1 MNHWVWLFGK
11 IARRLWFRASLYCL
25 AGISAALAAILLG
38 PYIPASLTTKLGA
51 DAVGSI
57 LTIIASSMLAVTT
70 FSLSTLVSATASA
83 AGSATPRA
91 TTLMLEDET
100 AQRALATF
108 LGAFL
113 FALVGLITLHTGA
126 YGDGGRL
133 VLFAAT
139 LVMIALVVL
148 TLLRWIDYLAR
159 LGRMGET
166 IARVEAVAEREIDAY
181 CKAPLNGCRLLTT
194 VPAQAV
200 FVEPEKPGYVQRI
213 DFTTLQGLAENMDA
227 RVFILRRPGGLTG
240 PGLPLLAVACESR
253 GLFDDQAEALRKAFV
268 VDRQRDFA
276 QDPRFGLVVLAEIG
290 IRAHSPA
297 VNDPGTAIDVANAQ
311 LRLHVRLAKGELKA
325 HIKAEAAAGETDGG
339 ATTGGDATV
348 SFPRL
353 HLPPI
358 TPADFFEDSFL
369 GTARDGAGALE
380 FAVRLQKIFQVL
392 MHVDHPATRVAA
404 RQMAEEAAE
413 RSLAALT
420 FAADR
425 QRFLTACKTLDLK
438 ITGAD

>member
-11 IARRLWFRASLYCL
+11 IARRLWFRASLYCI
-25 AGISAALAAILLG
+25 AGMSAALAAILLG

-181 CKAPLNGCRLLTT
+181 CEAPLIGCRLLTT
-194 VPAQAV
+194 VPAEAV

-213 DFTTLQGLAENMDA
+213 DFATLQSLAETMDG
-227 RVFILRRPGGLTG
+227 RIFILRRPGGLTG
-240 PGLPLLAVACESR
+240 PGLPLLAVANESR
-253 GLFDDQAEALRKAFV
+253 GLFDEQAEALRKAFV

-311 LRLHVRLAKGELKA
+311 LRLHVRLAEGELKA
-325 HIKAEAAAGETDGG
+325 LTEAKASDQPGDGEASGDG
-339 ATTGGDATV
+339 ALTV
-348 SFPRL
+348 TYDRL

-358 TPADFFEDSFL
+358 TPADVFDDSFL
-369 GTARDGAGALE
+369 GMAREGAGALE
-380 FAVRLQKIFQVL
+380 FAVRLQKIFHVL
-392 MHVDHPATRVAA
+392 MHVGHKPTRVAA
-404 RQMAEEAAE
+404 RSMADDAAE
-413 RSLAALT
+413 RSLSALS
-420 FAADR
+420 FEPDR
-425 QRFLTACKTLDLK
+425 VRFLAARKALGLKTDTL
-438 ITGAD
+438 